1 MDNRIKEAGLT
12 KELLKDRFAKV
23 FGITED
29 PIQYFFAPGRV
40 NIIGEHQDYNGGH
53 VFPAALTMG
62 TWGAIRVNRKAPSD
76 KRTIR
81 LYSANMNGVP
91 ETETQSY
98 SLAEANGEGF
108 NFTYHD
114 EAGWTNY
121 PFGVIDYFEKQGYTI
136 PSLDIYYEGNLPEGA
151 GLSSSAC
158 ILDLTVYMLMAVLH
172 ISVDRTKLAEIAKDV
187 EYDFVGVKVGIMDQF
202 AISHGKKGHGVFLDC
217 TNMTFEHVPVDFGDY
232 QLVIMNTNHQRS
244 LVDSVFNVRK
254 AECDAALEDIRKHHE
269 LVGLSLGSVAD
280 LDFVEDEVNRRRAK
294 HAITENL
301 RVVEFMKA
309 LRTKD
314 MDKIKE
320 IITASHESLRY
331 DYEVSGPQLD
341 RIVQIARAQEGCLAS
356 RMTGAGF
363 GGCAIAIVEK
373 EKLESFMQAVCDAYE
388 AAENVRPDM
397 YMADLGDGVCEL

>member
-12 KELLKDRFAKV
+12 KEVLKERFVTV
-23 FGITED
+23 FGESED
-29 PIQYFFAPGRV
+29 AIKYFFAPGRV

-62 TWGAIRVNRKAPSD
+62 TWGAIRVNAP
-76 KRTIR
+76 KEAGNKQIR
-81 LYSANMNGVP
+81 LYSANMSGLP
-91 ETETQSY
+91 TEGCVSESSTTT
-98 SLAEANGEGF
+98 GEQF
-108 NFTYHD
+108 DFKYD
-114 EAGWTNY
+114 EALGWANY
-121 PFGVIDYFEKQGYTI
+121 PYGVLDYFEKQGYVL
-136 PSLDIYYEGNLPEGA
+136 PSLDIYLEGNLPEGA

-158 ILDLTVYMLMAVLH
+158 ILDLTVYMLMTILN
-172 ISVDRTKLAEIAKDV
+172 IPVDCTKLAEIAKDV
-187 EYDFVGVKVGIMDQF
+187 EYDYIGVKVGIMDQF

-269 LVGLSLGSVAD
+269 LVALSLGA
-280 LDFVEDEVNRRRAK
+280 VEDLEYVENEVNYRRAK

-301 RVVEFMKA
+301 RVVDFMHA

-314 MDKIKE
+314 MAKIKD

-331 DYEVSGPQLD
+331 DYEVSGLELD
-341 RIVQIARAQEGCLAS
+341 KIVEIARAQDGCLAS

-373 EKLESFMQAVCDAYE
+373 TKLDQFMTAVADEYE
-388 AAENVRPDM
+388 AVVKVRPDL
-397 YMADLGDGVCEL
+397 YVADLGDGVCEL